1 MPTITQESLRPTKG
15 LLEGTQNAPGQ
26 GRNTGGNDK
35 VMEFLTLLFLV
46 TENPDVGKALG
57 AGIAMG
63 LGSVGPALAIG
74 MLVGKAMEAL
84 GRNPEARAAIQTN
97 MILGVAFAEAI
108 GIYALLTALII
119 AFVI

>member
-1 MPTITQESLRPTKG
+1 M
-15 LLEGTQNAPGQ
+15 
-26 GRNTGGNDK
+26 D
-35 VMEFLTLLFLV
+35 FLAILPFLV
-46 TENPDVGKALG
+46 ALNDPGAQAIG

-63 LGSVGPALAIG
+63 LGGIGPALAIG

-84 GRNPEARAAIQTN
+84 GRNPEARASIQTN

-119 AFVI
+119 AFVL

>member
-1 MPTITQESLRPTKG
+1 MDILGILSFLP
-15 LLEGTQNAPGQ
+15 LLEAFNS
-26 GRNTGGNDK
+26 
-35 VMEFLTLLFLV
+35 
-46 TENPDVGKALG
+46 KAMG
-57 AGIAMG
+57 AGLAMG
-63 LGSVGPALAIG
+63 LGSLGPAIAIG
-74 MLVGKAMEAL
+74 MLVSKAMEAL

>member
-1 MPTITQESLRPTKG
+1 MQTLMGYLP
-15 LLEGTQNAPGQ
+15 LL
-26 GRNTGGNDK
+26 
-35 VMEFLTLLFLV
+35 LIL
-46 TENPDVGKALG
+46 DVDGAKAIG
-57 AGIAMG
+57 AALAMG
-63 LGSVGPALAIG
+63 LGSIGPAIAIG

-84 GRNPEARAAIQTN
+84 GRNPEARAAVQTN

>member
-1 MPTITQESLRPTKG
+1 MDVLAVLPF
-15 LLEGTQNAPGQ
+15 LLALDANGA
-26 GRNTGGNDK
+26 
-35 VMEFLTLLFLV
+35 
-46 TENPDVGKALG
+46 KAIG

-63 LGSVGPALAIG
+63 VGGIGPALAIG

-108 GIYALLTALII
+108 GIYALLSALII

>member
-1 MPTITQESLRPTKG
+1 MDLSLI
-15 LLEGTQNAPGQ
+15 LS
-26 GRNTGGNDK
+26 
-35 VMEFLTLLFLV
+35 FLLV
-46 TENPDVGKALG
+46 TTENDAVGKAIG
-57 AGIAMG
+57 AGIAIG
-63 LGSVGPALAIG
+63 IGAIGPAIAIG

>member
-1 MPTITQESLRPTKG
+1 MDISVLLAILPFLQEVPSGAL
-15 LLEGTQNAPGQ
+15 N
-26 GRNTGGNDK
+26 
-35 VMEFLTLLFLV
+35 
-46 TENPDVGKALG
+46 NPDVGKALG
-57 AGIAMG
+57 AGLAMG
-63 LGSVGPALAIG
+63 LGGIGAAIGIG
-74 MLVGKAMEAL
+74 MLVSKAMEAL

>member
-1 MPTITQESLRPTKG
+1 MEILSFLAYLPFLDAI
-15 LLEGTQNAPGQ
+15 GTDA
-26 GRNTGGNDK
+26 
-35 VMEFLTLLFLV
+35 
-46 TENPDVGKALG
+46 GKALG
-57 AGIAMG
+57 AGLAMG
-63 LGSVGPALAIG
+63 LGAVGPAIGIG

-108 GIYALLTALII
+108 GIYALLSALII

>member
-1 MPTITQESLRPTKG
+1 MDISSILP
-15 LLEGTQNAPGQ
+15 
-26 GRNTGGNDK
+26 
-35 VMEFLTLLFLV
+35 LFLFV
-46 TENPDVGKALG
+46 TTENADVGKAIG

-63 LGSVGPALAIG
+63 IGAIGPAIAIG
-74 MLVGKAMEAL
+74 MLVGRAMEAL

>member
-1 MPTITQESLRPTKG
+1 MD
-15 LLEGTQNAPGQ
+15 LLSALP
-26 GRNTGGNDK
+26 
-35 VMEFLTLLFLV
+35 FLV
-46 TENPDVGKALG
+46 ALETDAAKALG
-57 AGIAMG
+57 AAIAMG
-63 LGSVGPALAIG
+63 VGGLGPALAIG
-74 MLVGKAMEAL
+74 NLVGKAMEAL

>member
-1 MPTITQESLRPTKG
+1 MF
-15 LLEGTQNAPGQ
+15 LLAYLPYLEA
-26 GRNTGGNDK
+26 
-35 VMEFLTLLFLV
+35 LTD
-46 TENPDVGKALG
+46 NGAKAIG

-63 LGSVGPALAIG
+63 VGGIGPAIAIG

-119 AFVI
+119 AFVV